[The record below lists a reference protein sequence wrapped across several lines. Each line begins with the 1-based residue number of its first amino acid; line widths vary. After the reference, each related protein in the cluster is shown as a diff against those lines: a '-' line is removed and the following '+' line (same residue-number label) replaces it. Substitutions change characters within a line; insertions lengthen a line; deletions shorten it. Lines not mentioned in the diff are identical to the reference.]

1 MASSKSS
8 SGKIVGNLFAAI
20 VFPEPGEPKIK
31 ILDFADAEISR
42 ALFKFSWPFIS
53 EKSML

>member
-20 VFPEPGEPKIK
+20 VLPEPGEPKIK

-42 ALFKFSWPFIS
+42 ALFKFS
-53 EKSML
+53 